1 MVSETLRVWVL
12 IDQHCG
18 DCGQIMG
25 VYSSRQLAENA
36 PATKRWPN
44 RDYRI
49 EEHEVDSDAS

>member
-1 MVSETLRVWVL
+1 MNEVWVL
-12 IDQHCG
+12 VDQHCG